1 MLGAIYARYSAGP
14 NQTDQSIEGQVADCQ
29 AYAERNGIQIVEIYA
44 DRHISGKSI
53 VGRNEFQRMLHD
65 AEQHRFECVIVWKI
79 DRRARRGSSWRAFW
93 KAWPSITPQ
102 TSGRRSS
109 GA

>member
-79 DRRARRGSSWRAFW
+79 DRFGRDRQDDR
-93 KAWPSITPQ
+93 PSVK
-102 TSGRRSS
+102 
-109 GA
+109 